1 MRVSIIK
8 SDGAVCVDGVCTI
21 NLDLSW
27 LPENFHALQWYGSSG
42 DLETVEGTP
51 PRPQNTNI
59 NSFAPYQKAIDM
71 WRQAKPK
78 NEAGL

>member
-8 SDGAVCVDGVCTI
+8 SDGAVCVDGICII

-27 LPENFHALQWYGSSG
+27 LPENFHALQWYGDFG
-42 DLETVEGTP
+42 NLETVDGTP

-59 NSFAPYQKAIDM
+59 DSFAPYQRAVDM
-71 WRQAKPK
+71 WQQAKADS
-78 NEAGL
+78 EAGL